1 MCFCKIVCEYSS
13 LGRIHKHSFANFIRF
28 GQLWTLYIAL
38 QVVFVKL
45 KRKIQNK
52 IHGIYR
58 IQMVSNYF
66 LPSTFNC
73 SSLLNNIRR
82 KNMTLLEIP
91 ALLNTN
97 YTVCSFLNASKEN
110 RIKILWKIYI
120 VSEECYRV
128 ENASIFPFRN
138 MSMRIQTYDA
148 GNETL

>member
-1 MCFCKIVCEYSS
+1 M
-13 LGRIHKHSFANFIRF
+13 
-28 GQLWTLYIAL
+28 
-38 QVVFVKL
+38 QVVLDANIDIILCRNESWLNRMNCIDKKL
-45 KRKIQNK
+45 KRKIQSK

-97 YTVCSFLNASKEN
+97 YTVCSFLNASIEN